1 VIDRLREEYNQQIP
15 ALLVSADLSPLRLKQ
30 ALAKG
35 LVLLD
40 KPPSPRSLEQAV
52 AAALA
57 PRWTAAAPL
66 P

>member
-1 VIDRLREEYNQQIP
+1 
-15 ALLVSADLSPLRLKQ
+15 LKQ